1 MKNAFYFP
9 LPHNASF
16 GERITA
22 LKESKGIKTI
32 QSLAEEIFYKLDK
45 YEKTDSE
52 ETNNSTIESIRKRI
66 VSHLKPNCNPKM
78 DFIKEYCMFFECEA
92 DFLLGYIDFPTKEN
106 QGIYETTGLNNTSIA
121 TLSSLFNYQKNME
134 EEYQPMEY
142 NPIETLNILLSD
154 EILAE
159 QLLKGIQD
167 LLNSDYKIPAYH
179 TVGSTIENVNE
190 KYDKCLVPEYV
201 VPKGDGNIIK
211 GFGKFNDMYLL
222 TLVKDK
228 EKTWE
233 NKQIALDDDFFEAVA
248 LRTIEKYLRKIRDN
262 YSERK

>member
-1 MKNAFYFP
+1 MKNAFHFP
-9 LPHNASF
+9 LPHDASF

-32 QSLAEEIFYKLDK
+32 QSLAEEIFYKFDK
-45 YEKTDSE
+45 YNKTDSE
-52 ETNNSTIESIRKRI
+52 ETNNSTIEGIRKRI
-66 VSHLKPNCNPKM
+66 ASHLKPNCNPKM

-106 QGIYETTGLNNTSIA
+106 QGIYETTGLNNTSIT

-179 TVGSTIENVNE
+179 NGKPEIVNINE
-190 KYDKCLVPEYV
+190 KYNTTLVPKCV
-201 VPKGDGNIIK
+201 VPENDWDVIK
-211 GFGKFNDMYLL
+211 GQGKHNDMYLL

-262 YSERK
+262 YSKRK